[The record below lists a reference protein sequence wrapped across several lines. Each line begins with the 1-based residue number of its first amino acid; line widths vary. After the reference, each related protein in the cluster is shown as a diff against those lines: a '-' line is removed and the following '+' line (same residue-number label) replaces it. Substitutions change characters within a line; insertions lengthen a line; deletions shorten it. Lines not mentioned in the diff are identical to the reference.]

1 MEKKFYSRPTC
12 KVVVLDTNDLI
23 CTSPVGSTDGENN
36 PFSTTGGRNSGSS
49 RANNRN
55 DIWGDE

>member
-1 MEKKFYSRPTC
+1 MKKKIYSIPTC
-12 KVVVLDTNDLI
+12 KVVVLDTSDLI
-23 CTSPVGSTDGENN
+23 CTSPLDSTDGENN
-36 PFSTTGGRNSGSS
+36 PFSTTGGKSSGNS